1 MPENGRL
8 VAGVITKESVM
19 QLGLDFVNDNL
30 WESLRTGQ
38 RKGIE
43 SAFNYL
49 AGAKTQHS
57 CLISLPTGAGKTG
70 VIATIS
76 HFSSKKNV
84 LVLCHRSAVKD
95 QILKQ
100 LSGEFFKER
109 IPEEKIQLKPV
120 WSGIALV
127 ADAGIYVTTFQKLSS
142 TDPEK
147 LSAFTKAIDLIIVD
161 EGHSEPSPVWSKIS
175 RSIDAHKI
183 IITATP
189 YRNDLFKFDV
199 SPECSFIYTFKQAL
213 EHKVLCSPRFENIS
227 EEHLVDRIKAL
238 INEQPNAKCIIKCKN
253 HHEINKYEALFSQ
266 EYKTLAIHQ
275 QFTGDARENFKSTVP
290 KTLKTSDYQV
300 IIHQRKLDE
309 GVDIPSAKI
318 LALTYPVTSGRE
330 LVQTVGRVVRK
341 SGDYLAHV
349 LDLSGGSNTRLWN
362 NFVKFD
368 EYLSDPGSVSSFL
381 KSLDTSALLKS
392 YLDSF
397 PEISYFDAGYKR
409 KFNIS
414 EFDPEHSLKLP
425 LASLCFINKE
435 ANFSLPVLVD
445 SLYWKLVASGE
456 LVTIQ
461 RSVGFSVI
469 TSISFNN
476 SKFLSDSLFFEPA
489 LQVIILREAG
499 ELLVVYDS
507 RGINYAFE
515 PELGLGS
522 TISLDQ
528 ILALAARTKSLKTKS
543 ATSFAIGE
551 AKHRPEGI
559 SWRGKNL
566 EATSSS
572 QANASYAISTLL
584 VDNLTPEGTS
594 DTSYYLGV
602 GSGRVSDQKKKNMSL
617 AQLSHWIDDIH
628 EVIQNADKNTS
639 PLLNSFAKPV
649 NESPSGA
656 PTILLLDLS
665 SFEAPLEFVDGRDR
679 FVFNNEI
686 HYIQYDQDSNVF
698 PLVSV
703 NGQVPAALSYSVKTK
718 NPLLNTLNKLS
729 LINVEARSSHK
740 SYQCGQSASE
750 ILSDSV
756 IKIIYQDSI
765 SFFSGKYY
773 KMRLPTELGVDI
785 AESHV
790 GRSLHSIKEL
800 QCKGMKEKG
809 SSALLTEN
817 LFPEN
822 SVFSII
828 DKIKDSSDS
837 TKTIADLGPFFPHV
851 ADLDFLLCTDLGTE
865 PADFIASTPS
875 KLIYIHVKCA
885 DVGAP
890 HSSAGALA
898 MVGTQAIKN
907 LEALTSPNAHLFF
920 ANWNMLKSPW
930 RTDNAHPDH
939 VKRLRLIDKMCPEEY
954 MQKQGGDY
962 NTLIDHAWKTISQ
975 RRKSLAVAKEIW
987 IVVGNAF
994 SKSDFYNQIRLG
1006 QQCAAETL
1014 QAFQLI
1020 DSWLNTLSTNEV
1032 SLRLFVSE

>member
-1 MPENGRL
+1 
-8 VAGVITKESVM
+8 M
-19 QLGLDFVNDNL
+19 QLGLDFVNDEL
-30 WESLRTGQ
+30 WKSLRTGQ
-38 RKGIE
+38 KKGVE

-70 VIATIS
+70 VIATVA
-76 HFSSKKNV
+76 HFSSKRNI
-84 LVLCHRSAVKD
+84 LILCHRSAVKD

-100 LSGEFFKER
+100 LSGDFFKER
-109 IPEEKIQLKPV
+109 IPLERIPLKSV
-120 WSGIALV
+120 WSGITKV

-142 TDPEK
+142 TDAVTLK
-147 LSAFTKAIDLIIVD
+147 AFTEAIDLIIID

-175 RSIDAHKI
+175 RSINAHKI

-199 SPECSFIYTFKQAL
+199 SPDCSFIYTFKQAL
-213 EHKVLCSPRFENIS
+213 EHNVLCSPSFENLP
-227 EEHLVDRIKAL
+227 EENLVERVKVL
-238 INEQPNAKCIIKCKN
+238 IDKQPGTKCIIKCRN
-253 HHEINKYEALFSQ
+253 HYEINRYEEIFSRS
-266 EYKTLAIHQ
+266 YKTIAIHQ
-275 QFTGDARENFKSTVP
+275 QFAGDGRENFKSVVP
-290 KTLKTSDYQV
+290 KALKTSDYQV

-309 GVDIPSAKI
+309 GVDIPSAKVLVI
-318 LALTYPVTSGRE
+318 TYPVSSGRE
-330 LVQTVGRVVRK
+330 LVQTVGRIVRK
-341 SGDYLAHV
+341 SGEDLAHV
-349 LDLSGGSNTRLWN
+349 LDLSNGSNARLWN
-362 NFVKFD
+362 NFIKFD
-368 EYLSDPGSVSSFL
+368 EYLSSPGAVTSFL

-397 PEISYFDAGYKR
+397 PEISYFDSGYKK
-409 KFNIS
+409 KFNIA

-445 SLYWKLVASGE
+445 SLYWKLVNNGE

-499 ELLVVYDS
+499 DLLVVYDS

-515 PELGLGS
+515 SELGLGS

-543 ATSFAIGE
+543 TTSFAIGD

-566 EATSSS
+566 EAVNSS

-594 DTSYYLGV
+594 ETSYYLGV
-602 GSGRVSDQKKKNMSL
+602 GSGRVSDQKKRNMNL

-628 EVIQNADKNTS
+628 KVIESADRNTS

-649 NESPSGA
+649 NESPSGS
-656 PTILLLDLS
+656 PTVLLLDLS
-665 SFEAPLEFVDGRDR
+665 TFETPLDFTDGHHRYT
-679 FVFNNEI
+679 FNNDI
-686 HYIQYDQDSNVF
+686 YYVQYNQDDNVF
-698 PLVSV
+698 LLASSD
-703 NGQVPAALSYSVKTK
+703 NYTSAILSYSLKTK
-718 NPLLNTLNKLS
+718 IPRLNTLKDLTLTNA
-729 LINVEARSSHK
+729 EARGGNK
-740 SYQCGQSASE
+740 SYQYGQSANE
-750 ILSDSV
+750 ILSDSIV
-756 IKIIYQDSI
+756 KVLYQDSI
-765 SFFSGKYY
+765 SYYSGSYY

-785 AESHV
+785 AESNI
-790 GRSLHSIKEL
+790 GKSLHSIKEL
-800 QCKGMKEKG
+800 QCKGLKEKG
-809 SSALLTEN
+809 DSSSLTEN
-817 LFPEN
+817 LFPQN

-828 DKIKDSSDS
+828 DKIKDIPNPD
-837 TKTIADLGPFFPHV
+837 KKIADLGPFFPHV

-875 KLIYIHVKCA
+875 KLIYVHVKCA

-907 LEALTSPNAHLFF
+907 LEALTSPNADLFF

-939 VKRLRLIDKMCPEEY
+939 VKRLRLIEKMSPEEY
-954 MQKQGGDY
+954 MLKHGVDY
-962 NTLIDHAWKTISQ
+962 DALIDHAWNTISN
-975 RRKSLAVAKEIW
+975 RRKSFAVEKEIW

-994 SKSDFYNQIRLG
+994 SKKDFYHQIRLG

>member
-1 MPENGRL
+1 
-8 VAGVITKESVM
+8 M
-19 QLGLDFVNDNL
+19 QLGLDFVNDKL
-30 WESLRTGQ
+30 WKSLRTGQ
-38 RKGIE
+38 KKGIE

-49 AGAKTQHS
+49 AGAETKHS

-70 VIATIS
+70 VIATIA

-84 LVLCHRSAVKD
+84 LVVCHRSAVKD

-100 LSGEFFKER
+100 LSGEFFEER
-109 IPEEKIQLKPV
+109 IPQESIPLKPV
-120 WSGIALV
+120 WSGIKQV
-127 ADAGIYVTTFQKLSS
+127 SDTGVYVTTFQKLSS
-142 TDPEK
+142 TDVDTLK
-147 LSAFTKAIDLIIVD
+147 AFTEAIDLIIID

-175 RSIDAHKI
+175 RAIKAHKI

-199 SPECSFIYTFKQAL
+199 SPESSFIYTFKHAL
-213 EHKVLCSPRFENIS
+213 EHKVLCSPKFESVKEGELS
-227 EEHLVDRIKAL
+227 ERIKVL
-238 INEQPNAKCIIKCKN
+238 LNEQPDTKCIIKCKN
-253 HHEINKYEALFSQ
+253 HHEIAKYEAIFSQ
-266 EYKTLAIHQ
+266 HYKTLAIHQ
-275 QFTGDARENFKSTVP
+275 QFTGDARENFKSAVP
-290 KTLKTSDYQV
+290 KALKSSDYQV

-309 GVDIPSAKI
+309 GVDIPNAKI
-318 LALTYPVTSGRE
+318 LALTYPIGSGRE

-341 SGDYLAHV
+341 SGDLVAYV
-349 LDLSGGSNTRLWN
+349 LDLSNGSNTRLWN
-362 NFVKFD
+362 NFIKFD
-368 EYLSDPGSVSSFL
+368 DYLSDPGAVSSFL
-381 KSLDTSALLKS
+381 KSLDTSVLLKS

-397 PEISYFDAGYKR
+397 PEISYFDSGYKK

-414 EFDPEHSLKLP
+414 EFNPEHSLKLP

-435 ANFSLPVLVD
+435 PNFSLPVLVD
-445 SLYWKLVASGE
+445 TLYWKLVTNGE
-456 LVTIQ
+456 LVTTQ
-461 RSVGFSVI
+461 LSLGFSVI
-469 TSISFNN
+469 TSVSFSN

-499 ELLVVYDS
+499 DLLVVYDS

-543 ATSFAIGE
+543 TTSFAIGD
-551 AKHRPEGI
+551 AKHRPEGV

-566 EATSSS
+566 EVINSS
-572 QANASYAISTLL
+572 QANAAYAISTLL
-584 VDNLTPEGTS
+584 VDNLTPEGVS

-617 AQLSHWIDDIH
+617 AQLSYWIDDIH
-628 EVIQNADKNTS
+628 KVIENADKNTS

-649 NESPSGA
+649 NDSPSGDPA
-656 PTILLLDLS
+656 VLLLDLS
-665 SFEAPLEFVDGRDR
+665 AFETPLEFTSGQNIFTVDND
-679 FVFNNEI
+679 I
-686 HYIQYDQDSNVF
+686 HYIQYDPVNNFF
-698 PLVSV
+698 PISV
-703 NGQVPAALSYSVKTK
+703 GNGHISVVIVYNIKTK
-718 NPLLNTLNKLS
+718 SPRLHALDELTLA
-729 LINVEARSSHK
+729 NVELRGGDK
-740 SYQCGQSASE
+740 NYQYGQSVDQV
-750 ILSDSV
+750 LSDSIV
-756 IKIIYQDSI
+756 KVLYQDSI
-765 SFFSGKYY
+765 SYFSGSYY

-790 GRSLHSIKEL
+790 GRCLHSIKEL
-800 QCKGMKEKG
+800 QCKGLKEKG
-809 SSALLTEN
+809 DSALLTEN
-817 LFPEN
+817 LFPGD
-822 SVFSII
+822 SVFYII
-828 DKIKDSSDS
+828 DKLKDSADL

-898 MVGTQAIKN
+898 MVGTQAVKN
-907 LEALTSPNAHLFF
+907 LEALTSPNAQLFF

-930 RTDNAHPDH
+930 RTDNTHPDH
-939 VKRLRLIDKMCPEEY
+939 VSRLRLIDKIFPEEHIE
-954 MQKQGGDY
+954 KHGGDY
-962 NTLIDHAWKTISQ
+962 SALIDYAWDTITR
-975 RRKSLAVAKEIW
+975 RRKSLAVEKEIW

-994 SKSDFYNQIRLG
+994 SKKDFYAQIRRG
-1006 QQCAAETL
+1006 QQCAPETL

-1020 DSWLNTLSTNEV
+1020 DSVLNTLSTNEV
-1032 SLRLFVSE
+1032 ALKLFVSE